1 MFIIQNCD
9 AKVLQKFRSHKKA
22 LWGGIVTWR

>member
-9 AKVLQKFRSHKKA
+9 AKVLQKIRSHKKA
-22 LWGGIVTWR
+22 LGGEIVTQR